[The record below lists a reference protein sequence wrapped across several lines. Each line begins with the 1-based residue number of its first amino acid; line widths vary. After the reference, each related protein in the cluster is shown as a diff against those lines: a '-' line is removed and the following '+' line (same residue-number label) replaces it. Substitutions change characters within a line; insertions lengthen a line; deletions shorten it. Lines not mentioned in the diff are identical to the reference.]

1 MPLFMDRHDVSPDVT
16 AENVAELHHQDLK
29 IQHLYNC
36 RGLTYW
42 FDKKRGTAFCLVDA
56 PDIQS
61 IQEMHAKAHGEVP
74 NQIIEVEASIVE
86 SFLGRIEDPA
96 KSQNTELNIIN
107 DPAFRTI
114 MVAAF
119 DHFSLKGLGANKT
132 GTANNYSRLL
142 IEITNKYNG
151 RLVKQKIDYF
161 LLSFDSVTSAVL
173 CAIEIQR
180 FFNKANNH
188 RSNSPLNV
196 QIGLS
201 AGIPVS
207 DKGGLFEDIIQ
218 MAERLSA
225 TVKGQIAISGE
236 VKDLYESENL
246 NISLCKSQITSLSL
260 NDEKFLN
267 VLMEYIEKEWSNPA
281 LNVDHFSKSLGYS
294 KSQLYR
300 KMMSIT
306 GKAPNS
312 FIKEYR
318 LNKALILMNKKNEN
332 ISGIA
337 YETGFNSP
345 AYFSKCFQET
355 YGILPS
361 FYIKSYCL

>member
-1 MPLFMDRHDVSPDVT
+1 MPLYINRHDVAPTVT
-16 AENVAELHHQDLK
+16 AENVAELHQQDLK

-42 FDKKRGTAFCLVDA
+42 FDAKRNTVFGLIEA

-61 IQEMHAKAHGEVP
+61 IQNMHADAHGEVP
-74 NQIIEVEASIVE
+74 NKIIEVEASIVE
-86 SFLGRIEDPA
+86 FFLGRIEYPA

-119 DHFSLKGLGANKT
+119 EPFSLKDLEDKKVNT
-132 GTANNYSRLL
+132 TNDHYSQLL
-142 IEITNKYNG
+142 IEITDKYQG
-151 RLVKQKIDYF
+151 RLVKQNTGYF
-161 LLSFDSVTSAVL
+161 LFSFDSVTSAVL
-173 CAIEIQR
+173 CALKIQES
-180 FFNKANNH
+180 FKPK
-188 RSNSPLNV
+188 SSLNV

-201 AGIPVS
+201 AGALVN
-207 DKGGLFEDIIQ
+207 DKEIIFEDIIQ
-218 MAERLSA
+218 MAERLST
-225 TVKGQIAISGE
+225 TVKGQIAVSSE

-246 NISLCKSQITSLSL
+246 NISLCKKQVTSLSL

-267 VLMEYIEKEWSNPA
+267 MLMDYIEKEWRNPA
-281 LNVDHFSKSLGYS
+281 LNADHFSKCLGCS

-300 KMMSIT
+300 KMISIT

-312 FIKEYR
+312 FIKQYR
-318 LNKALILMNKKNEN
+318 LNKALTLMNKRNGN

-345 AYFSKCFQET
+345 AYFSKCFQEI